1 MDWKTIISSAVIST
15 IITVIG
21 SVIVAHISRKTAVE
35 TAKETANHELEKLER
50 TWDHDDIVSSD
61 DEFAEMAALISKFVC
76 YATGAW
82 NIDALSKVAEVRSR
96 ESGTL
101 GDILDSLYISIEN
114 RQYQETDVL
123 LTKAIDEKRR
133 LKQGRNNSAT

>member
-1 MDWKTIISSAVIST
+1 MDWQTIISSAVIST

-35 TAKETANHELEKLER
+35 TAKETASHELEKLER

-76 YATGAW
+76 LATGAW
-82 NIDALSKVAEVRSR
+82 NIEALSKVAEVRSR
-96 ESGTL
+96 ESGNL
-101 GDILDSLYISIEN
+101 GNILDTLYVSIEQCN
-114 RQYQETDVL
+114 YSETNAL

-133 LKQGRNNSAT
+133 LKQTAKTSAK